1 MSGFFGLVLYV
12 GIALLVLFTIV
23 EVVYGIAAIT
33 AAINP
38 DLGLFGVFHK

>member
-1 MSGFFGLVLYV
+1 MSAFFGLVLYV
-12 GIALLVLFTIV
+12 GLALLALFAIV

-38 DLGLFGVFHK
+38 DLGLFGFFHK